1 MVGWM
6 MWNWM
11 VSILATGAAM
21 GLYDG
26 SPMVSMPNML
36 WDLVDRIGILVTRV
50 KWLSA
55 LEEKAMKPVRQEQRP
70 PGLHLGYGSAGDRPP
85 GHPRLRKAGRPCK
98 YAHPL
103 PSAWIHPKGTVYWA
117 ASTHS
122 PLSVSEAVMLC
133 KVTVNTESARME
145 PLLLGEV
152 GWYTHTSHIDYSLKS
167 KTTHLGRF
175 YFFIL

>member
-85 GHPRLRKAGRPCK
+85 GHPRLRKAGRP
-98 YAHPL
+98 
-103 PSAWIHPKGTVYWA
+103 
-117 ASTHS
+117 
-122 PLSVSEAVMLC
+122 
-133 KVTVNTESARME
+133 
-145 PLLLGEV
+145 
-152 GWYTHTSHIDYSLKS
+152 
-167 KTTHLGRF
+167 
-175 YFFIL
+175 